1 MDPVIV
7 LHPTWQAT
15 KNILI
20 FGGGVALDLRNYI
33 ALIGM
38 PNLGLGTEDFAV
50 HFYTHHNMMVVSD
63 TAADN
68 MVQHLL
74 PAYHTL
80 VPDLVVL
87 IIGNDDLWF
96 KAPSIVAAG
105 VYAIARYL
113 VHAGCQKVIIAQL
126 PTHPTAWYRNR
137 LDALEQILCTM
148 LEEDDDPRVIFS
160 PMPGF
165 RTAPAFVLDSQ
176 ARLNCLGLFRLYRGV
191 RTCITNN

>member
-1 MDPVIV
+1 MIV
-7 LHPTWQAT
+7 LHPTWQAS

-20 FGGGVALDLRNYI
+20 FGGGIAADLRAYI
-33 ALIGM
+33 ELIGM
-38 PNLGLGTEDFAV
+38 PNLGLGTQDFAV
-50 HFYTHHNMMVVSD
+50 HFYCHQHMQVVSD
-63 TAADN
+63 TALDN
-68 MVQHLL
+68 MVHHLL

-80 VPDLVVL
+80 IPDAVVL
-87 IIGNDDLWF
+87 LIGNDDLWF

-113 VHAGCQKVIIAQL
+113 IQAGCPKVSIGQL

-137 LDALEQILCTM
+137 LQALETILSTM
-148 LEEDDDPRVIFS
+148 IAQDNDNRVHFC

-176 ARLNCLGLFRLYRGV
+176 AKLNCLGLYRLYRGV
-191 RTCITNN
+191 RRCITSD